1 MYVYVL
7 PAVNGLDFFKKLP
20 KQMNAFHQLF
30 SVDKPLIAMIHVPA
44 LPGSPAY
51 TDKDIVE
58 QAVAEARMYLD
69 MGVDGLLLENM
80 HDTPY
85 LRRLVGPE
93 TIAWM
98 TAVSLAVK
106 QAAGDVSCGIQ
117 ILAGANKAA
126 LAVAQAAGLQ
136 YIRAEGFVYGHL
148 ADEGWMDADAGEL
161 LRYRRQIDAEDILVL
176 TDIKKK
182 HSAHSATADISL
194 AETARAAAFFRT
206 DGLIVT
212 GQATGAATSVAEVRA
227 VREACPSLPVL
238 VGSGVDPDNLPQLL
252 PYCDALI
259 VGSYCK
265 VDGYWAN
272 PLDPVRIKRM
282 VSALSD
288 GRRALAASSDGT

>member
-1 MYVYVL
+1 
-7 PAVNGLDFFKKLP
+7 
-20 KQMNAFHQLF
+20 MNTFRQLF
-30 SVDKPLIAMIHVPA
+30 YVDKPLIAMIHIPA

-51 TDKDIVE
+51 TGKRIIEV
-58 QAVAEARMYLD
+58 AVAEAKMYRE

-85 LRRLVGPE
+85 LRRSAGPE

-106 QAAGDVSCGIQ
+106 QEVGSMSCGIQ

-136 YIRAEGFVYGHL
+136 YIRAEGFVYGHV

-161 LRYRRQIDAEDILVL
+161 LRYRRQIDADDILVL

-182 HSAHSATADISL
+182 HSAHSVTADVSL
-194 AETARAAAFFRT
+194 AETAQAAAFFRS

-212 GQATGAATSVAEVRA
+212 GQATGAATNVSDVRA
-227 VREACPSLPVL
+227 VRQACPGLPVL
-238 VGSGVDPDNLPQLL
+238 VGSGVDPDNVPHLL

-272 PLDPVRIKRM
+272 PLAPERIERL
-282 VSALSD
+282 VSAVAD
-288 GRRALAASSDGT
+288 GRRFLAAGS

>member
-1 MYVYVL
+1 
-7 PAVNGLDFFKKLP
+7 
-20 KQMNAFHQLF
+20 MNTFGQLF
-30 SVDKPLIAMIHVPA
+30 SVDKPLIAMVHVPA
-44 LPGSPAY
+44 MPGTPAY
-51 TDKDIVE
+51 TGKGIIA
-58 QAVAEARMYLD
+58 QAVAEAKMYHK

-106 QAAGDVSCGIQ
+106 QAVGDMSCGIQ

-194 AETARAAAFFRT
+194 AETAQAAAFFRS

-212 GQATGAATSVAEVRA
+212 GQTTGAAASVADVKA
-227 VREACPSLPVL
+227 AKEACPKLPVL
-238 VGSGVDPDNLPQLL
+238 VGSGVDPDNLPHLL

-272 PLDPVRIKRM
+272 PLDPVRIEGLL
-282 VSALSD
+282 SALSEGRQALMD
-288 GRRALAASSDGT
+288 GRSEI